1 MEEVIDLGNLS
12 DLDNNSFSNKSSRGG
27 GTSGGGAKSVNFGGG
42 LELLMNDKLKS
53 GNKNGNGGGDNIDL
67 DDLNELEDE
76 LNDLS
81 DAVGGGGGG
90 GVKKISKNF
99 KSDFFGSAG
108 ASSGGGIKLSN
119 YNDDN
124 ASDGGY
130 SEPRYNNVSGSNV
143 GASTANTD
151 NDNKTWDGFGKF
163 SNIPLNPDANVD
175 ATPQMSKE
183 ELLREKFKILQ
194 KLEELETKGVRLS
207 KKYSMESS
215 LLEMK
220 GEYET
225 HVEEREKKNSVK
237 FQQKLLMTAITGLEF
252 LNNKF
257 DPFDLKLDGWSE
269 QINENVDDYEEIF
282 GELHE
287 KYKSKAKM
295 APELKLLFQ
304 LGGSAIMLHM
314 TNTMFKSAMPGMDDI
329 MRQNPEL
336 MKQFTQA
343 AVNTMSQSSPNF
355 GNFMGDMMGAG
366 GGGGGSNKSGG
377 GGAGGLRSTV
387 TATGGGGTL
396 ENQLGLNKNTN
407 YTVTVGA
414 GGTAISASNGG
425 NGNNSVFST
434 ITSVGGGGGGHYD
447 PPSIF
452 PGNSGG
458 SGGGG
463 AGSDSN
469 PGSSNGGSGTSNQGY
484 AGGNGLFIDTST
496 AAGAGG
502 GGAGQ
507 AGSNGSGAN
516 LAAIGGKGG
525 NGVAVSITGAS
536 ISYAGGG
543 GGGVRNGTAGAGGTG
558 GGGAGDT
565 GGSPIAGTTNRGGGG
580 GASGQ
585 TGAAGALGGS
595 GVVILRW
602 PTSSGAITIGAGLT
616 GSTSTDGS
624 YKVTTITAGTGNVS
638 WA

>member
-12 DLDNNSFSNKSSRGG
+12 DLDNGFSNKSSRVGG
-27 GTSGGGAKSVNFGGG
+27 GGGSGTKSVNFGGG
-42 LELLMNDKLKS
+42 LELLMNDRLKT
-53 GNKNGNGGGDNIDL
+53 GNKSGGGDNIDL

-81 DAVGGGGGG
+81 DAVGGGSNGP
-90 GVKKISKNF
+90 KKISKNF
-99 KSDFFGSAG
+99 KSDFFGSTG
-108 ASSGGGIKLSN
+108 ASVNSGSGGIKHSS
-119 YNDDN
+119 YNDDD

-130 SEPRYNNVSGSNV
+130 SEAKYNNISGSNV

-175 ATPQMSKE
+175 AAPQMSKE
-183 ELLREKFKILQ
+183 DLLREKFKMLQ

-215 LLEMK
+215 LLEMR

-269 QINENVDDYEEIF
+269 QINENVDDYDEIF

-355 GNFMGDMMGAG
+355 GNFMGDMMGGMGGGMGGGGGMAAPPPMSSNFNNQRPPPAPVATKGPNSIPPPRREGDISNRPDLNFGRGGMNEGVNLTDNFVNAFANKSMRGPPPPNPQNPRPEMRGPSDISNILSGLKTKSINIPGSGSGIGSNDMSSFG
-366 GGGGGSNKSGG
+366 GGGGGNNAEEKGSTISISELKDLQNDNMPSRTKRKPKS
-377 GGAGGLRSTV
+377 
-387 TATGGGGTL
+387 
-396 ENQLGLNKNTN
+396 EKNT
-407 YTVTVGA
+407 
-414 GGTAISASNGG
+414 ISLD
-425 NGNNSVFST
+425 
-434 ITSVGGGGGGHYD
+434 I
-447 PPSIF
+447 
-452 PGNSGG
+452 
-458 SGGGG
+458 
-463 AGSDSN
+463 
-469 PGSSNGGSGTSNQGY
+469 
-484 AGGNGLFIDTST
+484 
-496 AAGAGG
+496 
-502 GGAGQ
+502 
-507 AGSNGSGAN
+507 
-516 LAAIGGKGG
+516 
-525 NGVAVSITGAS
+525 
-536 ISYAGGG
+536 
-543 GGGVRNGTAGAGGTG
+543 
-558 GGGAGDT
+558 
-565 GGSPIAGTTNRGGGG
+565 
-580 GASGQ
+580 
-585 TGAAGALGGS
+585 
-595 GVVILRW
+595 
-602 PTSSGAITIGAGLT
+602 
-616 GSTSTDGS
+616 
-624 YKVTTITAGTGNVS
+624 
-638 WA
+638 

>member
-12 DLDNNSFSNKSSRGG
+12 DLDNSFSNKSSRSGG
-27 GTSGGGAKSVNFGGG
+27 GGGGAKSVNFGGG
-42 LELLMNDKLKS
+42 LELLMNDKLKT
-53 GNKNGNGGGDNIDL
+53 GNKNGGSGDNIDL

-81 DAVGGGGGG
+81 DAVGGGGGSG

-108 ASSGGGIKLSN
+108 ASSSSSTGGGGGIKLSN

-124 ASDGGY
+124 ASDSGY
-130 SEPRYNNVSGSNV
+130 SEARYNNVSGSNV

-183 ELLREKFKILQ
+183 ELLREKFKMLQ
-194 KLEELETKGVRLS
+194 KLEELEAKGVRLS

-225 HVEEREKKNSVK
+225 HVEEREKKNSIK

-355 GNFMGDMMGAG
+355 GNFMGDMMGGMG
-366 GGGGGSNKSGG
+366 GGGGMGGMAAPPPISSNFNNQRPPPAPVATKGPNSIPPPRREGDISNRPDLNFGRGGMNDGVNLTDNFVNAFANKSMR
-377 GGAGGLRSTV
+377 GAPPPNPQNPRPEMRGPSDISNILSGLKT
-387 TATGGGGTL
+387 
-396 ENQLGLNKNTN
+396 K
-407 YTVTVGA
+407 
-414 GGTAISASNGG
+414 
-425 NGNNSVFST
+425 
-434 ITSVGGGGGGHYD
+434 
-447 PPSIF
+447 SINI
-452 PGNSGG
+452 PG
-458 SGGGG
+458 SG
-463 AGSDSN
+463 S
-469 PGSSNGGSGTSNQGY
+469 GSG
-484 AGGNGLFIDTST
+484 
-496 AAGAGG
+496 
-502 GGAGQ
+502 
-507 AGSNGSGAN
+507 NGSGVNDTAEE
-516 LAAIGGKGG
+516 KG
-525 NGVAVSITGAS
+525 STIS
-536 ISYAGGG
+536 ISELKDLQNDNMPNKTK
-543 GGGVRNGTAGAGGTG
+543 RKPKSEKN
-558 GGGAGDT
+558 
-565 GGSPIAGTTNRGGGG
+565 
-580 GASGQ
+580 
-585 TGAAGALGGS
+585 
-595 GVVILRW
+595 
-602 PTSSGAITIGAGLT
+602 TISL
-616 GSTSTDGS
+616 D
-624 YKVTTITAGTGNVS
+624 I
-638 WA
+638 

>member
-12 DLDNNSFSNKSSRGG
+12 DLDNGFSNKSSRGG
-27 GTSGGGAKSVNFGGG
+27 GGGGSIGTKSVNFGGG
-42 LELLMNDKLKS
+42 LELLMNDKLKT
-53 GNKNGNGGGDNIDL
+53 GNKNSGGGDNIDL

-81 DAVGGGGGG
+81 DAVGGGGGSG

-99 KSDFFGSAG
+99 KSDFFGSSSASANAG
-108 ASSGGGIKLSN
+108 SGGGGIKLSN
-119 YNDDN
+119 YNDDD

-130 SEPRYNNVSGSNV
+130 SEARYNNISGSNV

-183 ELLREKFKILQ
+183 ELLREKFKMLQ

-225 HVEEREKKNSVK
+225 HVEEREKKNSIK
-237 FQQKLLMTAITGLEF
+237 FQQKLLMTAITGIEF

-269 QINENVDDYEEIF
+269 QINENVDDYDEIF

-355 GNFMGDMMGAG
+355 GNFMGDMMGGGGGGGGGMGGMAAPPPMSSNFNNQRPPPAPVATKGPNSIPPPRREGDISNRPDLNFGRGGMNEGVNLTDNFVNAFANKSMRGAPPPNPQNPRPEMRGPSDISNILSGLKTKSINIPGSGSGGNDMSLFGG
-366 GGGGGSNKSGG
+366 GGGGGSNAEEKGSTISISELKDLQNDNMPSRTKRKPKS
-377 GGAGGLRSTV
+377 
-387 TATGGGGTL
+387 
-396 ENQLGLNKNTN
+396 EKNT
-407 YTVTVGA
+407 
-414 GGTAISASNGG
+414 ISLD
-425 NGNNSVFST
+425 
-434 ITSVGGGGGGHYD
+434 I
-447 PPSIF
+447 
-452 PGNSGG
+452 
-458 SGGGG
+458 
-463 AGSDSN
+463 
-469 PGSSNGGSGTSNQGY
+469 
-484 AGGNGLFIDTST
+484 
-496 AAGAGG
+496 
-502 GGAGQ
+502 
-507 AGSNGSGAN
+507 
-516 LAAIGGKGG
+516 
-525 NGVAVSITGAS
+525 
-536 ISYAGGG
+536 
-543 GGGVRNGTAGAGGTG
+543 
-558 GGGAGDT
+558 
-565 GGSPIAGTTNRGGGG
+565 
-580 GASGQ
+580 
-585 TGAAGALGGS
+585 
-595 GVVILRW
+595 
-602 PTSSGAITIGAGLT
+602 
-616 GSTSTDGS
+616 
-624 YKVTTITAGTGNVS
+624 
-638 WA
+638 

>member
-12 DLDNNSFSNKSSRGG
+12 DLDNSFSNKSSRGG
-27 GTSGGGAKSVNFGGG
+27 GSSGGAKSVNFGGG

-53 GNKNGNGGGDNIDL
+53 GGKSGGSGGNNIDL
-67 DDLNELEDE
+67 DDLNDLEDE

-90 GVKKISKNF
+90 SSSGVKKLSKNF
-99 KSDFFGSAG
+99 KSDFFSSAG
-108 ASSGGGIKLSN
+108 ASSGSSGGGGGIKLSN
-119 YNDDN
+119 YNDDD

-130 SEPRYNNVSGSNV
+130 SEAKYNNISGSNV

-175 ATPQMSKE
+175 TTPQMSKE
-183 ELLREKFKILQ
+183 ELLREKFKMLQ
-194 KLEELETKGVRLS
+194 KLEELESKGVRLS

-225 HVEEREKKNSVK
+225 HVEEREKKNSIK

-269 QINENVDDYEEIF
+269 QINENVDDYDEIF

-355 GNFMGDMMGAG
+355 GNFMGDMMGGMGGGMG
-366 GGGGGSNKSGG
+366 GGGMAAPPPMSSNFNNQRPPPAPVATKGPNSIPPPRREGDISNRPDLNFGRGGMNDGVNLTDNFVNAFANKSMRGAPPPLPQNPRPEMKGPSDISNILSGLKTKSINIPGG
-377 GGAGGLRSTV
+377 NDNSVLNMSSGNADEKGSTISISELKDLQNDNMPSR
-387 TATGGGGTL
+387 TKRKPKS
-396 ENQLGLNKNTN
+396 EKNT
-407 YTVTVGA
+407 
-414 GGTAISASNGG
+414 ISLE
-425 NGNNSVFST
+425 
-434 ITSVGGGGGGHYD
+434 I
-447 PPSIF
+447 
-452 PGNSGG
+452 
-458 SGGGG
+458 
-463 AGSDSN
+463 
-469 PGSSNGGSGTSNQGY
+469 
-484 AGGNGLFIDTST
+484 
-496 AAGAGG
+496 
-502 GGAGQ
+502 
-507 AGSNGSGAN
+507 
-516 LAAIGGKGG
+516 
-525 NGVAVSITGAS
+525 
-536 ISYAGGG
+536 
-543 GGGVRNGTAGAGGTG
+543 
-558 GGGAGDT
+558 
-565 GGSPIAGTTNRGGGG
+565 
-580 GASGQ
+580 
-585 TGAAGALGGS
+585 
-595 GVVILRW
+595 
-602 PTSSGAITIGAGLT
+602 
-616 GSTSTDGS
+616 
-624 YKVTTITAGTGNVS
+624 
-638 WA
+638 

>member
-12 DLDNNSFSNKSSRGG
+12 DLDNSFSNKSSRGG
-27 GTSGGGAKSVNFGGG
+27 GSSGGAKSVNFGGG

-53 GNKNGNGGGDNIDL
+53 GGKSGGSGGNNIDL
-67 DDLNELEDE
+67 DDLNDLEDE

-90 GVKKISKNF
+90 SSSGVKKLSKNF
-99 KSDFFGSAG
+99 KSDFFSSAG
-108 ASSGGGIKLSN
+108 ASSGSSGGGGGIKLSN
-119 YNDDN
+119 YNDDD

-130 SEPRYNNVSGSNV
+130 SEAKYNNISGSNV

-175 ATPQMSKE
+175 TTPQMSKE
-183 ELLREKFKILQ
+183 DLLREKFKMLQ
-194 KLEELETKGVRLS
+194 KLEELESKGVRLS

-225 HVEEREKKNSVK
+225 HVEEREKKNSIK

-269 QINENVDDYEEIF
+269 QINENVDDYDEIF

-355 GNFMGDMMGAG
+355 GNFMGDMMGGMGGGMG
-366 GGGGGSNKSGG
+366 GGGMAAPPPMSSNFNNQRPPPAPVATKGPNSVPPPRREGDISNRPDLNFGRGGMNDGVNLTDNFVNAFANKSMRGAPPPLPQNPRPEMKGPSDISNILSGLKTKSINIPGG
-377 GGAGGLRSTV
+377 NDNSVLNMSSGNADEKGSTISISELKDLQNDNMPSR
-387 TATGGGGTL
+387 TKRKPKS
-396 ENQLGLNKNTN
+396 EKNT
-407 YTVTVGA
+407 
-414 GGTAISASNGG
+414 ISLE
-425 NGNNSVFST
+425 
-434 ITSVGGGGGGHYD
+434 I
-447 PPSIF
+447 
-452 PGNSGG
+452 
-458 SGGGG
+458 
-463 AGSDSN
+463 
-469 PGSSNGGSGTSNQGY
+469 
-484 AGGNGLFIDTST
+484 
-496 AAGAGG
+496 
-502 GGAGQ
+502 
-507 AGSNGSGAN
+507 
-516 LAAIGGKGG
+516 
-525 NGVAVSITGAS
+525 
-536 ISYAGGG
+536 
-543 GGGVRNGTAGAGGTG
+543 
-558 GGGAGDT
+558 
-565 GGSPIAGTTNRGGGG
+565 
-580 GASGQ
+580 
-585 TGAAGALGGS
+585 
-595 GVVILRW
+595 
-602 PTSSGAITIGAGLT
+602 
-616 GSTSTDGS
+616 
-624 YKVTTITAGTGNVS
+624 
-638 WA
+638 